1 MHSIKGQKHLI
12 IQITYFYCYWAE
24 CFTSTF
30 LKDDY
35 PMMHFWRVLI
45 DRWLHWICRP
55 PHWIIM
61 EVRSASPYW
70 HVHTRCV
77 MHFQKGQL
85 FVLILNGV
93 LSRHI
98 SASGGIWVLLSVSLS
113 NRLVFHC
120 TLWTH
125 LHLKSYIIQ
134 TYIDLNMLFMH
145 KREFIRCSETTH

>member
-1 MHSIKGQKHLI
+1 MVQIEFSTVKYNMHSIKGQEHLI

-30 LKDDY
+30 LTDDY

-70 HVHTRCV
+70 HVYTRCV
-77 MHFQKGQL
+77 IHFQKGQL
-85 FVLILNGV
+85 FVLIFKSMYVWITQLFRSKCV
-93 LSRHI
+93 QRVQWQTSLFDKETLSRSQI
-98 SASGGIWVLLSVSLS
+98 PPEAEI
-113 NRLVFHC
+113 C
-120 TLWTH
+120 Q
-125 LHLKSYIIQ
+125 LKAPF
-134 TYIDLNMLFMH
+134 DVLFMH
-145 KREFIRCSETTH
+145 